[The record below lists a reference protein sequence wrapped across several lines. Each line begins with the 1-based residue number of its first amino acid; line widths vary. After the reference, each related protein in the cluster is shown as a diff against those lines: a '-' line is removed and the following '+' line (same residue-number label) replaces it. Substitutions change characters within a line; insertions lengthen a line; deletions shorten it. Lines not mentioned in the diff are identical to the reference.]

1 MKKAASL
8 IIVCL
13 LVFSGLNAQSKKTLS
28 KKTSRYPENFS
39 ISKSDFDKLFTLSKN
54 QLLNFSNNKY
64 IDKSV
69 LELNTQNG
77 DMQLLRIKLN
87 YFPKAVLMVLVNG
100 VYSTQV
106 YITSSDKSLSYKGK
120 IEQEQVLLTK
130 CNRDEIV
137 SE

>member
-1 MKKAASL
+1 MKKAFSL
-8 IIVCL
+8 LVICL
-13 LVFSGLNAQSKKTLS
+13 LLFSGLNAQSKKASVKKAS
-28 KKTSRYPENFS
+28 KYPERFS
-39 ISKSDFDKLFTLSKN
+39 ISKSDFDKLFTYTKN
-54 QLLNFSNNKY
+54 QQLNFTNNKY
-64 IDKSV
+64 IHKSV
-69 LELNTQNG
+69 LELNSQNG

-87 YFPKAVLMVLVNG
+87 YFPKALLMVLVNG

-120 IEQEQVLLTK
+120 IEKDQVLMTK